1 MMRGKS
7 IRVLLVE
14 DNAHDA
20 QALREALEAAGAS
33 SFELIARETLAEGL
47 AVAESAPPDVLVLDL
62 HLPDSHGLDT
72 LQKVLE
78 AAPDL
83 PVVVYTQIDDEDL
96 GVTAVQHGAQDY
108 LIKTRLR
115 VDLVVRA
122 LRYAIER
129 HRMVETLRGLAMID
143 DLTGLYNRRGF
154 MSLAEHHVKLAQRTR
169 KHLLLIFADLDGFKA
184 INDSYGHQEGDLAL
198 IETAEALRRTFRG
211 SDIIARLGGD
221 EFVVLALEPTSV
233 GSDSVKARLVE
244 NLELVNRRPGR
255 PYRLTLSTGTLRF
268 DPWSQVSI
276 GELIARVDEA
286 MYKAK
291 RERQG
296 NA

>member
-1 MMRGKS
+1 MIRGKS
-7 IRVLLVE
+7 IRVLLIE
-14 DNAHDA
+14 DNLQDA
-20 QALREALEAAGAS
+20 QALREALEATGAS
-33 SFELIARETLAEGL
+33 DFELVARETLADGL

-72 LQKVLE
+72 LQRVLE

-83 PVVVYTQIDDEDL
+83 PVVVYTQIDDEDI

-115 VDLVVRA
+115 VDLVVRS

-129 HRMVETLRGLAMID
+129 HRMIETLRGLAMID

-184 INDSYGHQEGDLAL
+184 INDTYGHQEGDLAL
-198 IETAEALRRTFRG
+198 AETAEALRRTFRG

-221 EFVVLALEPTSV
+221 EFVILALEPTSV
-233 GSDSVKARLVE
+233 GSESVKARLAE

-255 PYRLTLSTGTLRF
+255 PYRLSLSTGTLRF

-276 GELIARVDEA
+276 AELIARVDEA
-286 MYKAK
+286 MYQAK

>member
-1 MMRGKS
+1 MIRGKS

-14 DNAHDA
+14 DNLTDA
-20 QALREALEAAGAS
+20 QALRDALEAAGAS
-33 SFELIARETLAEGL
+33 AFELIARTTLAEGL

-72 LQKVLE
+72 LQRVLE

-184 INDSYGHQEGDLAL
+184 INDNYGHQEGDLAL

-233 GSDSVKARLVE
+233 GSDSVKARLID
-244 NLELVNRRPGR
+244 NLDLVNRRPGR

-276 GELIARVDEA
+276 SELIARVDEA

-296 NA
+296 SA

>member
-1 MMRGKS
+1 MIRGRS
-7 IRVLLVE
+7 IRVLLIE
-14 DNAHDA
+14 DNPPDT
-20 QALREALEAAGAS
+20 QALRDALDATGAS
-33 SFELIARETLAEGL
+33 DFELVARETLADGL
-47 AVAESAPPDVLVLDL
+47 AAAESAPPDVLVLDL

-72 LQKVLE
+72 LKRVLE

-83 PVVVYTQIDDEDL
+83 PVVVYTQIDDEDM

-115 VDLVVRA
+115 VDLVVRS

-184 INDSYGHQEGDLAL
+184 INDTHGHQEGDLAL
-198 IETAEALRRTFRG
+198 VETAEALRRTFRG

-221 EFVVLALEPTSV
+221 EFVVLALEPSSV
-233 GSDSVKARLVE
+233 GSESVKARLTE

-255 PYRLTLSTGTLRF
+255 PYRLSLSTGTLRF

-276 GELIARVDEA
+276 AELIARVDEA

-296 NA
+296 SA

>member
-1 MMRGKS
+1 MIRGKS

-14 DNAHDA
+14 DNPTDA
-20 QALREALEAAGAS
+20 QALRDALEAAGAS
-33 SFELIARETLAEGL
+33 AFELIARTTLAEGL

-72 LQKVLE
+72 LQRVLE

-184 INDSYGHQEGDLAL
+184 INDNYGHQEGDLAL

-233 GSDSVKARLVE
+233 GSDSVKARLID
-244 NLELVNRRPGR
+244 NLDLVNRRPGR

-276 GELIARVDEA
+276 SELIARVDEA

-296 NA
+296 SA

>member
-1 MMRGKS
+1 MIRGKS

-14 DNAHDA
+14 DNPTDA
-20 QALREALEAAGAS
+20 QALRDALEAAGAS
-33 SFELIARETLAEGL
+33 AFELIARTTLAEGL

-72 LQKVLE
+72 LQRVLE

-129 HRMVETLRGLAMID
+129 HRMVEPLRGLAMID

-184 INDSYGHQEGDLAL
+184 INDNYGHQEGDLAL

-233 GSDSVKARLVE
+233 GSDSVKARLID
-244 NLELVNRRPGR
+244 NLDLVNRRPGR

-276 GELIARVDEA
+276 SELIARVDEA

-296 NA
+296 SA